1 MQHAVNNSEVSVPV
15 AHKVAQQRRR

>member
-1 MQHAVNNSEVSVPV
+1 MHYAVNNSEVSVPV